1 MQHEVTDV
9 QKLLDKQGY
18 VVTPGWARRPVW
30 QYNREN
36 IAAPSFRIKEWDYY
50 LAGNEHYAVAFTLS
64 DLGYAGL
71 ISVSLIDLVERK
83 EHTETILTAM
93 SYHPENHGK
102 HTEFFFY
109 AASPYNED
117 ESDHF

>member
-36 IAAPSFRIKEWDYY
+36 IAAPSFRIMPLHLPCRIWDMR
-50 LAGNEHYAVAFTLS
+50 
-64 DLGYAGL
+64 D
-71 ISVSLIDLVERK
+71 
-83 EHTETILTAM
+83 
-93 SYHPENHGK
+93 
-102 HTEFFFY
+102 
-109 AASPYNED
+109 
-117 ESDHF
+117 

>member
-50 LAGNEHYAVAFTLS
+50 LAGMNIMPLHLPCRIW
-64 DLGYAGL
+64 DMR
-71 ISVSLIDLVERK
+71 D
-83 EHTETILTAM
+83 
-93 SYHPENHGK
+93 
-102 HTEFFFY
+102 
-109 AASPYNED
+109 
-117 ESDHF
+117 

>member
-36 IAAPSFRIKEWDYY
+36 IAAPSFRSAGRNGIIILRAMNIMPLHLPCRIWDMR
-50 LAGNEHYAVAFTLS
+50 
-64 DLGYAGL
+64 D
-71 ISVSLIDLVERK
+71 
-83 EHTETILTAM
+83 
-93 SYHPENHGK
+93 
-102 HTEFFFY
+102 
-109 AASPYNED
+109 
-117 ESDHF
+117 

>member
-50 LAGNEHYAVAFTLS
+50 LAGNEHMPLHLPCRIW
-64 DLGYAGL
+64 DMR
-71 ISVSLIDLVERK
+71 D
-83 EHTETILTAM
+83 
-93 SYHPENHGK
+93 
-102 HTEFFFY
+102 
-109 AASPYNED
+109 
-117 ESDHF
+117 

>member
-1 MQHEVTDV
+1 MQHEVTVV
-9 QKLLDKQGY
+9 QKLLDQQGY

-83 EHTETILTAM
+83 EHTDGNAYGSDGSGEDIGRWQCGFQKWSDSSSL
-93 SYHPENHGK
+93 YGE
-102 HTEFFFY
+102 
-109 AASPYNED
+109 AA
-117 ESDHF
+117 

>member
-18 VVTPGWARRPVW
+18 IVTPGWARRPVW

-64 DLGYAGL
+64 ASTRVL
-71 ISVSLIDLVERK
+71 IRSYKTGRSVVK
-83 EHTETILTAM
+83 PM
-93 SYHPENHGK
+93 M
-102 HTEFFFY
+102 
-109 AASPYNED
+109 
-117 ESDHF
+117 

>member
-36 IAAPSFRIKEWDYY
+36 IAALLFALRNGIIILRAMNIMPLHLPCRIWDMR
-50 LAGNEHYAVAFTLS
+50 
-64 DLGYAGL
+64 D
-71 ISVSLIDLVERK
+71 
-83 EHTETILTAM
+83 
-93 SYHPENHGK
+93 
-102 HTEFFFY
+102 
-109 AASPYNED
+109 
-117 ESDHF
+117 

>member
-50 LAGNEHYAVAFTLS
+50 MAVGEHYAAALLCLILVMQDLS
-64 DLGYAGL
+64 
-71 ISVSLIDLVERK
+71 VCR
-83 EHTETILTAM
+83 
-93 SYHPENHGK
+93 
-102 HTEFFFY
+102 
-109 AASPYNED
+109 
-117 ESDHF
+117 